1 METMTLPT
9 GNPFLKGV
17 NLEAIF
23 PDQRLMAI
31 KTLLGTI
38 M

>member
-9 GNPFLKGV
+9 GSPFLKGV
-17 NLEAIF
+17 NLEDIF
-23 PDQRLMAI
+23 PDKRIMVI

-38 M
+38 V